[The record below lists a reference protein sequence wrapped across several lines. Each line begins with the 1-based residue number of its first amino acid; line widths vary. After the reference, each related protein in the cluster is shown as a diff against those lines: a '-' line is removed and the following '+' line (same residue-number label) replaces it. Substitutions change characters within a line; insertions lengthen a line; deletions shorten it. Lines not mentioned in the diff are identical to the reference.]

1 MPYVIG
7 ETGVPSFELL
17 IMLIKECG
25 NGPSKKLKDNF
36 IKVYQKNKAG
46 RLAVNPG
53 STRRRKQR
61 GEKAML
67 VGRSPVVEEGPWF
80 SERLRKIRASGEICS
95 SFPNS

>member
-36 IKVYQKNKAG
+36 IKVYQINKAG
-46 RLAVNPG
+46 RL
-53 STRRRKQR
+53 
-61 GEKAML
+61 
-67 VGRSPVVEEGPWF
+67 
-80 SERLRKIRASGEICS
+80 
-95 SFPNS
+95 